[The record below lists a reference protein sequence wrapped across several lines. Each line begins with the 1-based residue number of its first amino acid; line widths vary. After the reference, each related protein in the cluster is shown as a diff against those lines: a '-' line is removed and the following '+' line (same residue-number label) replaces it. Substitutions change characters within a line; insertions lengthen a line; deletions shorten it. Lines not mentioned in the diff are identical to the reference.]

1 MWRQG
6 KKGMWKQL
14 IFDIFGEDSSP
25 KGSLAFPNNISIKGG
40 FFNTKMTSR
49 AEVEVSWR
57 NGEVKRPKAPGTLP
71 RDANVAGRTID
82 RQRISFPEDI
92 LNSQIDD
99 LLNRALIGKLV
110 RVCRDQGSLAEWCLM
125 SRNGGEVMKGKT
137 IPMSV
142 EGKDGTRDP
151 TGFGHDLGMDKISD
165 QGNQEREASCNEVVQ
180 IEFDRVGF
188 NSSE

>member
-99 LLNRALIGKLV
+99 LLNRALI
-110 RVCRDQGSLAEWCLM
+110 A
-125 SRNGGEVMKGKT
+125 
-137 IPMSV
+137 
-142 EGKDGTRDP
+142 
-151 TGFGHDLGMDKISD
+151 
-165 QGNQEREASCNEVVQ
+165 
-180 IEFDRVGF
+180 
-188 NSSE
+188 